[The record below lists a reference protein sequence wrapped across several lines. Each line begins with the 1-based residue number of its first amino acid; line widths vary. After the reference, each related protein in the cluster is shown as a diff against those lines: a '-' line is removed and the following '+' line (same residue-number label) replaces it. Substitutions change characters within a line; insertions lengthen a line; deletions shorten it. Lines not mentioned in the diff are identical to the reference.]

1 MPWKESRLVD
11 EGTRFVARLTEGERT
26 AELCR
31 EFAISRKTGYKIGD
45 RHQRVGLQGRR

>member
-26 AELCR
+26 AELW
-31 EFAISRKTGYKIGD
+31 KTGYKIGD